1 MSKEELCIRACMF
14 AISKLT
20 EKGSCAFGMSKEF
33 VTDDGCIEQKYI
45 TIDWSEV
52 LDWLVEKEEVLEHE

>member
-1 MSKEELCIRACMF
+1 MSNKNELCIRACIY

-20 EKGSCAFGMSKEF
+20 DKGGTAFGMFKEF
-33 VTDDGCIEQKYI
+33 INDDSSIELKYI

-52 LDWLVEKEEVLEHE
+52 IDWLVEKEEVEHE